1 MPPQHTFTSN
11 LTVSVN
17 KQEVTH
23 AQTEASEPQC
33 STQWQ
38 TVRDVSRKATKLS
51 TPVHRN

>member
-11 LTVSVN
+11 LTVSAN
-17 KQEVTH
+17 KQVMH

-33 STQWQ
+33 STLWQ
-38 TVRDVSRKATKLS
+38 TVGDVSRKATKLS